1 MISYFSTSFSFPG
14 VLLVVAPLILLK
26 CFDEEE
32 EDEEDAE
39 GAVPELVR
47 KKQNF
52 GSRNLGS

>member
-1 MISYFSTSFSFPG
+1 

-26 CFDEEE
+26 CFDEDEEE